1 MEAYRGSIEIL
12 FFAGKCWRTSC
23 IGGSFAA
30 FFGAA
35 PSICEEC
42 DSTFDGST
50 ACAYGRCLSQHTCFH
65 FGPSGHGWSFSGNED
80 ARHVSLLLFVSPLC
94 IFATALVTNRA
105 ASRKRVLPFRRRW
118 RKALPC
124 RQRTSFL
131 HTSAR
136 SPAPATGPPPAA
148 ARTAKPCSAG

>member
-1 MEAYRGSIEIL
+1 MNADKRGRGAPARRHERRVFKTPWKLTEARLKSSSSP
-12 FFAGKCWRTSC
+12 AKCWRTSC

-94 IFATALVTNRA
+94 IFATALVTNQA
-105 ASRKRVLPFRRRW
+105 AS
-118 RKALPC
+118 
-124 RQRTSFL
+124 
-131 HTSAR
+131 
-136 SPAPATGPPPAA
+136 
-148 ARTAKPCSAG
+148 